1 MPDVIDTSGA
11 PSTVISSETCRAPA
25 TSEACAGQERALELG
40 TLSALPALSL
50 SLIWMSEKAA
60 ALLQGEW

>member
-1 MPDVIDTSGA
+1 MQA
-11 PSTVISSETCRAPA
+11 ARFCTVL
-25 TSEACAGQERALELG
+25 ALELG
-40 TLSALPALSL
+40 TLRALPALSL